1 MPSKIF
7 CIPLAKFLT
16 TFFSRSPKFFTFF
29 ASVVK
34 FHENSFPG
42 SPPVL
47 HHAPV
52 TTFFYF
58 FFGHLPTFLKKTDS
72 LDAPQGGCQGP
83 SPRPHPPLHAAG
95 SNLDHHY
102 NRSLNQSINIHL

>member
-16 TFFSRSPKFFTFF
+16 TFFSRSPKFFPFF

-34 FHENSFPG
+34 FHENSPLG
-42 SPPVL
+42 CPPVL

-52 TTFFYF
+52 TKFVFF
-58 FFGHLPTFLKKTDS
+58 FFGHLTTFFKKTGP
-72 LDAPQGGCQGP
+72 LDAPRVDARG
-83 SPRPHPPLHAAG
+83 RRTIRPPLCTPLLGATPM
-95 SNLDHHY
+95 
-102 NRSLNQSINIHL
+102 